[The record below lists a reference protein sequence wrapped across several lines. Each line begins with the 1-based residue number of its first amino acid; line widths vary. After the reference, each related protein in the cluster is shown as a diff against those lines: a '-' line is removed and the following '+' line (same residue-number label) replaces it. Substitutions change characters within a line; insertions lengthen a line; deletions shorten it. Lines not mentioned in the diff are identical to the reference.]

1 MGAIPSSK
9 QPECFGDLWSV
20 RRSVAAPT
28 ARPAHSVHANKDG
41 SQNRPFRL
49 NIGVID
55 RVRPLAFAQ
64 YLVAFFVGVG
74 STLAWQYYGGAG
86 REMIAPVSPYQ
97 EQFNA
102 MSLDLNAVRQSVDQM
117 ITSFAI
123 SQKQMTRSVDQFA
136 IEAAAGQEQMTRDIT
151 ELQTVEQY
159 ILEKISMPPG
169 PPPVRKPALRPS
181 RKLTALAHAKTP

>member
-1 MGAIPSSK
+1 
-9 QPECFGDLWSV
+9 
-20 RRSVAAPT
+20 
-28 ARPAHSVHANKDG
+28 
-41 SQNRPFRL
+41 
-49 NIGVID
+49 
-55 RVRPLAFAQ
+55 
-64 YLVAFFVGVG
+64 
-74 STLAWQYYGGAG
+74 
-86 REMIAPVSPYQ
+86 MIAPASPYQ

-102 MSLDLNAVRQSVDQM
+102 MLLDLNAVRQSVDQM

-169 PPPVRKPALRPS
+169 APPVRKPAPRPS
-181 RKLTALAHAKTP
+181 RKLTALAHAKNP